1 MITAF
6 FTALLFAAG
15 AGVWIYTKLQQRTG
29 YGNSTSAVQGAA
41 ISAVLIFVVVFIT
54 AMFLGIGR

>member
-1 MITAF
+1 MLTSF

-41 ISAVLIFVVVFIT
+41 VSALLIFIVVFVT
-54 AMFLGIGR
+54 AMFLGLGS